1 MVSKEY
7 QEKKRHFHPYNDE
20 DGSNVLSGQYYLHLI
35 YLEALRAPHE
45 SISKG
50 DPKGGI
56 LSLELAADQA
66 LRIAGSVK
74 KIDREKLE
82 EDLRAFD
89 EKATNLPDHV
99 KKYKRANYI
108 LSYIL
113 SEVYDRAPKTADL
126 ML

>member
-7 QEKKRHFHPYNDE
+7 QEKKRHFYPQNDE
-20 DGSNVLSGQYYLHLI
+20 DGSTVLSGQYYLHLI

-45 SISKG
+45 SIAKG
-50 DPKGGI
+50 DPKGGL

-66 LRIAGSVK
+66 LRLAGSVK
-74 KIDREKLE
+74 KIDKDKLE
-82 EDLRAFD
+82 KDLKEF
-89 EKATNLPDHV
+89 EKKLEGTADHV
-99 KKYKRANYI
+99 KSYKRANYI

>member
-7 QEKKRHFHPYNDE
+7 QEKKRHFYPQNDE
-20 DGSNVLSGQYYLHLI
+20 DGSTVLSGQYYLHLI

-45 SISKG
+45 SITKG

-56 LSLELAADQA
+56 LSLEMAADQA

-74 KIDREKLE
+74 KIDRDKLE
-82 EDLRAFD
+82 QDLKAFD
-89 EKATNLPDHV
+89 EKVKDLPDHV
-99 KKYKRANYI
+99 KSYKRANYI